1 MINRLLIA
9 NRGEIAIRVAR
20 TARAL
25 GIETVGIHTADDAGS
40 LHVKHMD
47 QVHLLPQAGV
57 AGYLDV
63 GAIVALAAETGCDAL
78 HPGYGLLSERA
89 DLARACQDRG
99 ISFVGPSADTLA
111 MQGDKVSAR
120 ALAQKLNVPVIQGF
134 PPLADAAA
142 ARAAFDALGGK
153 PLILK
158 AVNGGGGRGMRVVDS
173 ADKIAAAFDQCRA
186 EALAAFG
193 DDAVYAEQFLPSVRH
208 IEVQI
213 IGDGQTVTHLWE
225 RDCSVQRRNQK
236 VIELA
241 PAPGLD
247 PQTRNALLEAAVQI
261 GKATGYSGLG
271 TVEFLV
277 ETDAQGGSGFYFIE
291 TNPRIQVEHT
301 ITEEITGLD
310 LVELQLRIAAGE
322 TLADLGLTTPP
333 APVGSAVQLRLNTEV
348 FNADGQVVPTGGTL
362 TAFAP
367 PSGPGVRIDGYGYS
381 GYRTNPNFDSL
392 LAKLIV
398 HDRSGDLGRL
408 LRKAETA
415 LSEFHIAGV
424 QTNMSVLRRLLALP
438 ELADWSV
445 NVRSLDG
452 HLRDMLTPDN
462 GPARF
467 FDTAADTAGTA
478 ADTVRIPDGA
488 AALRAPMQASV
499 HAIQVA
505 EGDHITKGQEIAII
519 EAMKMQHVI
528 VANASGIVLSLPVC
542 VGDVV
547 DADGVLVIYSPVD
560 AVDAVEITEETP
572 DPDHIRADL
581 ALLND
586 RVART
591 LDDNR
596 PRAVQRRRDRD
607 QRTTRENIADL
618 CEGGDFHEY
627 GQLLLAA
634 QRRKHGLEKLLDL
647 SPADG
652 IVTGVGQVNAD
663 RFRPDRAQVAILAYD
678 STVMAG
684 TQGFMGH
691 MKTDRMLEVAR
702 HQGLASIFLTEGGGG
717 RPNDDD
723 FAHIIQSGLTVT
735 TFSEYA
741 RLQGWGP
748 KIAVNSGYCFAGN
761 AALFGTGDI
770 RIATRNSWIGLA
782 GPAMIEAGG
791 LGAFH
796 PTEIG
801 PAPMHAETG
810 LVDILAEDDE
820 QAMQLA
826 RQALSYFQGD
836 LADWSASDQRLLRH
850 AIPENRKRSYLIRP
864 VIEAL
869 ADTGSF
875 LELGAGHAAGI
886 ITGFL
891 RIEGRA
897 MAVIANNPQ
906 HLGGALDAAASAKA
920 ARFLNLCSQFQMPVL
935 SLCDTPGFMVGPE
948 SETQGAVATAT
959 DFIGAGARLN
969 SPLFFVCLRKGYGIG
984 AQAMAGG
991 SFKDPVFTISWPTGE
1006 FGAMGLEGGVR
1017 LGYRKEIEAQPT
1029 EEAKQALYD
1038 QLVANAYDLG
1048 RGINVASLN
1057 EIDAVIDPADTRS
1070 WIAKGMRMHAR

>member
-1 MINRLLIA
+1 M
-9 NRGEIAIRVAR
+9 
-20 TARAL
+20 
-25 GIETVGIHTADDAGS
+25 
-40 LHVKHMD
+40 
-47 QVHLLPQAGV
+47 
-57 AGYLDV
+57 
-63 GAIVALAAETGCDAL
+63 
-78 HPGYGLLSERA
+78 
-89 DLARACQDRG
+89 
-99 ISFVGPSADTLA
+99 
-111 MQGDKVSAR
+111 
-120 ALAQKLNVPVIQGF
+120 
-134 PPLADAAA
+134 
-142 ARAAFDALGGK
+142 
-153 PLILK
+153 
-158 AVNGGGGRGMRVVDS
+158 
-173 ADKIAAAFDQCRA
+173 
-186 EALAAFG
+186 
-193 DDAVYAEQFLPSVRH
+193 
-208 IEVQI
+208 
-213 IGDGQTVTHLWE
+213 
-225 RDCSVQRRNQK
+225 
-236 VIELA
+236 
-241 PAPGLD
+241 
-247 PQTRNALLEAAVQI
+247 
-261 GKATGYSGLG
+261 
-271 TVEFLV
+271 
-277 ETDAQGGSGFYFIE
+277 
-291 TNPRIQVEHT
+291 
-301 ITEEITGLD
+301 
-310 LVELQLRIAAGE
+310 
-322 TLADLGLTTPP
+322 
-333 APVGSAVQLRLNTEV
+333 
-348 FNADGQVVPTGGTL
+348 
-362 TAFAP
+362 
-367 PSGPGVRIDGYGYS
+367 
-381 GYRTNPNFDSL
+381 
-392 LAKLIV
+392 
-398 HDRSGDLGRL
+398 
-408 LRKAETA
+408 
-415 LSEFHIAGV
+415 
-424 QTNMSVLRRLLALP
+424 
-438 ELADWSV
+438 
-445 NVRSLDG
+445 
-452 HLRDMLTPDN
+452 
-462 GPARF
+462 
-467 FDTAADTAGTA
+467 
-478 ADTVRIPDGA
+478 
-488 AALRAPMQASV
+488 
-499 HAIQVA
+499 
-505 EGDHITKGQEIAII
+505 
-519 EAMKMQHVI
+519 
-528 VANASGIVLSLPVC
+528 
-542 VGDVV
+542 
-547 DADGVLVIYSPVD
+547 
-560 AVDAVEITEETP
+560 
-572 DPDHIRADL
+572 
-581 ALLND
+581 
-586 RVART
+586 
-591 LDDNR
+591 
-596 PRAVQRRRDRD
+596 
-607 QRTTRENIADL
+607 
-618 CEGGDFHEY
+618 
-627 GQLLLAA
+627 
-634 QRRKHGLEKLLDL
+634 
-647 SPADG
+647 
-652 IVTGVGQVNAD
+652 TGVGQVNAD